1 MEHSGL
7 LSTLS
12 WIFNWKVP
20 KVSHPRPMD
29 VALNNYAHYTSGA
42 HRKHFRKSSARNRKP
57 WQNQRNK
64 SNSQQK
70 WSRRKRKHHQQLIQH
85 RTSSSQNSSP
95 YKFEQPLQYYD
106 ASQVYYYPSH
116 KNWTTITIYR
126 KSNPLRAMQPFNFAF
141 AWIVCRHSGHILL
154 GGGTKLSIW
163 CLEFGTPVTT
173 VSLSWALFFCD
184 PQILSSHMYDTF
196 N

>member
-1 MEHSGL
+1 MKKFHFVLHKAFCVLINGAVKSFLHTSYRLQTLFKVDNSSISWQKCVKFSLAILAVARNVRRNLNDEMEHSGL

-42 HRKHFRKSSARNRKP
+42 HRKHFRKSSVSARNRKP

-116 KNWTTITIYR
+116 KN
-126 KSNPLRAMQPFNFAF
+126 
-141 AWIVCRHSGHILL
+141 
-154 GGGTKLSIW
+154 
-163 CLEFGTPVTT
+163 
-173 VSLSWALFFCD
+173 
-184 PQILSSHMYDTF
+184 
-196 N
+196 